1 MFKRASLPITILSL
15 GFLCVAIH
23 AAGCGS
29 DSSSGTGGK
38 GGTGG
43 AAGGTG
49 AATGGATGG
58 AGGGANGGGAGG
70 ASGGAAG
77 GAGGKG
83 GSAGGAG
90 GVAGGGSGGAAGGST
105 GGAAGG
111 STGGAGGT
119 GAGGAGGAGGS
130 IAALKAMCTTA
141 AFGADGTG
149 MYSTADFCAFYESVC
164 GATSTHISNCTA
176 SYNAAMSLPS
186 GDQRHCRSYHLCN
199 AANTATELH
208 CQHAI
213 GLMNV
218 CS

>member
-29 DSSSGTGGK
+29 DSSSGTGGAGGK
-38 GGTGG
+38 GTGG

-70 ASGGAAG
+70 ASGGGSGGAAG

-90 GVAGGGSGGAAGGST
+90 GVAGGGS

>member
-1 MFKRASLPITILSL
+1 MSKRASLPITILSL
-15 GFLCVAIH
+15 GFLCAAIH

-29 DSSSGTGGK
+29 DSSSGTGG
-38 GGTGG
+38 
-43 AAGGTG
+43 AGGSG
-49 AATGGATGG
+49 SSGGSAT
-58 AGGGANGGGAGG
+58 
-70 ASGGAAG
+70 GGAAG

-83 GSAGGAG
+83 GSAGG
-90 GVAGGGSGGAAGGST
+90 VAGGASGGAAGGTGGGSTGGAAGGST

-119 GAGGAGGAGGS
+119 GTGGAGGAGGS
-130 IAALKAMCTTA
+130 SVIAALKAMCTTA
-141 AFGADGTG
+141 DFGASGTG

-176 SYNAAMSLPS
+176 SYNAAMSLSS

-208 CQHAI
+208 CQHTI